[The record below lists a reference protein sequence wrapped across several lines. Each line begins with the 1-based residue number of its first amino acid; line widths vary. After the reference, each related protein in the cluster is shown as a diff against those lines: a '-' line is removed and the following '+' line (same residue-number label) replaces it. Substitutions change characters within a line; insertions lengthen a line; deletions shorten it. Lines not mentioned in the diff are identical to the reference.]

1 MKKLTKNFLSDA
13 DREKIIDAVKNS
25 EQLTSGEIVPMVVS
39 ASYHYPMSNVIGGIA
54 FALPLSLIL
63 TYIIGGWLWIGTQN
77 MWLFLGIMTI
87 LFIAFH
93 QVVKLVLPLKRL
105 FISRREIDEEVEEA
119 ALTGFFNKGLYRTRD
134 ETGILIFISVFEHR
148 AWILADRGINEKVS
162 KGYWDEIVNIIV
174 DGIKQK
180 NQAEAICRAVKKVG
194 ELLQEHF
201 PIKSDDRDELKNLI
215 VEGD

>member
-93 QVVKLVLPLKRL
+93 QIVKLVLPLKRL

-148 AWILADRGINEKVS
+148 AWILADRGINES

>member
-93 QVVKLVLPLKRL
+93 QIVKLVLPLKRL